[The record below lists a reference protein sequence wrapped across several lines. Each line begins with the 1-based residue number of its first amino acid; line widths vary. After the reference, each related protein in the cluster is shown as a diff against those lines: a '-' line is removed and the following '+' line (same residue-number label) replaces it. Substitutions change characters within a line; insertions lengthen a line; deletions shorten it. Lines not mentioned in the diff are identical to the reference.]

1 MSVGSVLNGA
11 GRSQQRRGEVRKL
24 AVAVAVLGAL
34 AFAAGAGAA
43 GRWVVS
49 NINQIKPSVRH
60 QLRGNTGP
68 QGSQGPQ
75 GPAGGSGVGQTQ
87 LIGSPMVTLQPGQ
100 NTYDVDPSGFQA
112 NCPSGYTATGTGFD
126 GEGVASIEYLE
137 SYGFFVGGFLV
148 NNSSVAATVQIF
160 AVCASGSSGPA
171 PAGDV
176 SGLKRHL
183 SGLESR
189 YHSDLREAA
198 ARVSMSAA
206 QP

>member
-1 MSVGSVLNGA
+1 VEG
-11 GRSQQRRGEVRKL
+11 GEVRKL
-24 AVAVAVLGAL
+24 AVAVAVVGAL
-34 AFAAGAGAA
+34 ALAAGAGAA

-68 QGSQGPQ
+68 PGSQGPQ
-75 GPAGGSGVGQTQ
+75 GPQGAPGPAGGSGVGQTQ
-87 LIGSPMVTLQPGQ
+87 LIGSPKVTLQPGQ
-100 NTYDVDPSGFQA
+100 NTYGVDPSGFQA

-160 AVCASGSSGPA
+160 AVCAPGSSGPA
-171 PAGDV
+171 PARDV

-183 SGLESR
+183 SGLEGR

-198 ARVSMSAA
+198 TRVSMRSA